1 MERSV
6 FMREQDNHMYRIHTY
21 YGAKVVS
28 DLPFQ
33 IVLAMSFA
41 GIVYWM
47 VGLNTTDPT
56 RFIIFYLMC
65 VPSPPGVCW
74 CRVRG
79 RQPHSSFGA
88 SPGRDR
94 RTACFWCRSTRRRW
108 ASSWGAACR
117 SPRPPSPWVRGRRP
131 RASGPTAPRAAAHA
145 VSCATGGAL
154 SAVQGRASWWR

>member
-1 MERSV
+1 VGTYFFGVGDTVLSIKDRSGALFFVMTGQIISPALTLILTCRHGRSLGWAAVGRTLTVADTFLVSRDTVPMERSV

-47 VGLNTTDPT
+47 VGLNTTNPT

-65 VPSPPGVCW
+65 VSCPLGVLC
-74 CRVRG
+74 V
-79 RQPHSSFGA
+79 
-88 SPGRDR
+88 
-94 RTACFWCRSTRRRW
+94 
-108 ASSWGAACR
+108 
-117 SPRPPSPWVRGRRP
+117 
-131 RASGPTAPRAAAHA
+131 
-145 VSCATGGAL
+145 
-154 SAVQGRASWWR
+154 